1 MSRQE
6 NPLVR
11 RSPMWTP
18 ERVPATPV
26 LVFALLLLLTASSRA
41 ATPSSGTMSP
51 TSPSAT
57 WGGGPFTESTSD
69 PVAADC
75 TNSTCDNYILTVRI
89 DWTNPLNDLDLHA
102 FDNATGTEMAVD
114 GQAVGNAEQVSFT
127 GAPGVYRISVLVYRA
142 VNESYT
148 AVATLGTSPPELPNQ
163 FRTGTYQHFDFGFK
177 PEVKLP
183 EQERSL
189 IFIDQD
195 VEPEIE
201 VDRFGTIYV
210 GAIRGIPGGV
220 DFWRSDN
227 GGSSFQHL
235 GQPDGTQN
243 PSPVPP
249 SPEGGAGGGDVDLAL
264 GDPFYLVP
272 PVPNVSPGIQSTGR
286 VYVTSLW
293 LGSATMS
300 VSTDRGDNWVPFPFT
315 TAQLDRQWN
324 VARGEKTLYMSLRK
338 LAQAET
344 GKHDVFV
351 VQSDDGLTFTKGSY
365 VMDPET

>member
-1 MSRQE
+1 
-6 NPLVR
+6 
-11 RSPMWTP
+11 MWTP
-18 ERVPATPV
+18 ERVPQNPV
-26 LVFALLLLLTASSRA
+26 LVFAILLVFALLLLLAPTTRA
-41 ATPSSGTMSP
+41 ATPPSGPMSP
-51 TSPSAT
+51 ASPTAT
-57 WGGGPFTESTSD
+57 WGGGPFTGSTSD

-75 TNSTCDNYILTVRI
+75 TNSTCDNFLLTVSGTDPSIHKVTVRI

-102 FDNATGTEMAVD
+102 FDNATGAELAVD
-114 GQAVGNAEQVSFT
+114 GQPVGNSEQVTFT

-227 GGSSFQHL
+227 GGSTLPHL
-235 GQPDGTQN
+235 GQPDRGQN
-243 PSPVPP
+243 SSPPP
-249 SPEGGAGGGDVDLAL
+249 PPPQGGG
-264 GDPFYLVP
+264 G
-272 PVPNVSPGIQSTGR
+272 GGR
-286 VYVTSLW
+286 
-293 LGSATMS
+293 
-300 VSTDRGDNWVPFPFT
+300 
-315 TAQLDRQWN
+315 
-324 VARGEKTLYMSLRK
+324 ARKAPRRPLFL
-338 LAQAET
+338 
-344 GKHDVFV
+344 
-351 VQSDDGLTFTKGSY
+351 
-365 VMDPET
+365 

>member
-1 MSRQE
+1 
-6 NPLVR
+6 
-11 RSPMWTP
+11 MWTP
-18 ERVPATPV
+18 ERVPQNPV
-26 LVFALLLLLTASSRA
+26 LVFAILLVFALLLLLAPTTRA
-41 ATPSSGTMSP
+41 ATPPSGPMSP
-51 TSPSAT
+51 ASPTAT
-57 WGGGPFTESTSD
+57 WGGGPFTGSTSD

-75 TNSTCDNYILTVRI
+75 TNSTCDNFLLTVSGTDPSIHKVTVRI

-102 FDNATGTEMAVD
+102 FDNATGAELAVD
-114 GQAVGNAEQVSFT
+114 GQPVGNSEQVTFT

-227 GGSSFQHL
+227 GGSSFLYL
-235 GQPDGTQN
+235 GQPDGGQN
-243 PSPVPP
+243 SSPVPP
-249 SPEGGAGGGDVDLAL
+249 SPEGGVGGGDDDIAL
-264 GDPFYLVP
+264 GDPFYVVP
-272 PVPNVSPGIQSTGR
+272 PVTGVSPGIQSTGR

-300 VSTDRGDNWVPFPFT
+300 VSTDRGDNFAIIPFT
-315 TAQLDRQWN
+315 TAALDRQWN
-324 VARGEKTLYMSLRK
+324 VARGEKTIYMSLRK
-338 LAQAET
+338 AAELEL
-344 GKHDVFV
+344 GQHDVYV
-351 VQSDDGLTFTKGSY
+351 VQSDDG
-365 VMDPET
+365 